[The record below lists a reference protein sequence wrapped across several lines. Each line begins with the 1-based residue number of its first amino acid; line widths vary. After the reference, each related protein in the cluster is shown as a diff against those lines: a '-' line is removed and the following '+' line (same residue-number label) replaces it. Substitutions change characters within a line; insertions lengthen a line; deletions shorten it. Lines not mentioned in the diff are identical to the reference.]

1 MAAEKVVLE
10 FEANLDSMQQTLAQ
24 IPGMTEKEARE
35 AVRKLR
41 KNFLAAEKASKKAAK
56 AASNA
61 YRKAGADLDEAAQ
74 ATKRLKDESGEA
86 ASVLGKLKSGVS
98 LLAPELE
105 GAFDAAQKLADG
117 TEGLAQAGVST
128 TAILGTAGLAAAI
141 GAAAAAFK
149 VMEAQNAAVNAS
161 LERTRQTTL
170 ELSDA
175 YRQLAVIQGK
185 DVAENAGADLLNSL
199 QAQRIEL
206 TALIEENRTFADG
219 ASDVLIGL
227 NLMNDAFRELSGA
240 NVELAALESDLRRV
254 EGAIDDARTSLK
266 KTNDEL
272 KSLAGQ
278 EELAAL
284 LGVPDAGAVA
294 EDPKVAKE
302 REKRDRERRE
312 NERKAREEKRKETE
326 KLEREIDQL
335 VDGYHKQNTDRIKAQ
350 AKARE
355 KLSAIAT
362 TSARTQMEPEQ
373 QLTAAYQDQLAKI
386 DELAQAYPHNLEIQQ
401 EATAARL
408 AIETEYYAELKTLRD
423 QNAKEEQD
431 AARERT
437 LTQLSVASQL
447 TQSAHDL
454 ASARIESMED
464 VQAAGKSEAKR
475 MFKIQK
481 ALAMVGV
488 ALDGAQAVIKA
499 FAQFGPPPSPLGIAA
514 AAAAGIATTASLA
527 TIAAQQP
534 EFPMGGIVPSIDHR
548 LIAAQPGEAVLN
560 RAAVDRLGP
569 SGVDAL
575 NNGHAAP
582 AQIVITQQYEHR
594 VFDVFVS
601 DNLAEGGPL
610 AAALNKRSGPP
621 GHSRRRR

>member
-56 AASNA
+56 AASTA
-61 YRKAGADLDEAAQ
+61 YRKAGGDLDEAAQ

-128 TAILGTAGLAAAI
+128 TAILGTAGLAAAV

-149 VMEAQNAAVNAS
+149 IMEAQNAAVNAS

-227 NLMNDAFRELSGA
+227 NLMNDAFRELSGR

-312 NERKAREEKRKETE
+312 NERKAREEKRRETE
-326 KLEREIDQL
+326 KLEREIDQI
-335 VDGYHKQNTDRIKAQ
+335 VDGYHKQNIDRTQAQ
-350 AKARE
+350 GKARE
-355 KLSAIAT
+355 KLAAIASA
-362 TSARTQMEPEQ
+362 SARTQMEPEQ
-373 QLTAAYQDQLAKI
+373 ALTAAYQDQLAKI

-447 TQSAHDL
+447 TQSAYDL
-454 ASARIESMED
+454 ASARIDSMED

-534 EFPMGGIVPSIDHR
+534 EFPTGGIVPSIDHR

-594 VFDVFVS
+594 VFDVFVR

-610 AAALNKRSGPP
+610 AAALNQRSGPP